1 MSSGRVM
8 TRGDDGSARAAGPGG
23 RGPGDCYVPRVSA
36 GRRVSP
42 PGTGPGQPVLSG
54 RLTSPRHRVLVIV
67 ALLIAQWA
75 LIVVA
80 STPGLAVSMYALVP
94 IVLSGH
100 WFGLRA
106 VLVTATLATLLFLT
120 DKLLDPHPDLA
131 GAVLWLATLNRG
143 LVFFGVGILVTL
155 LLRRER
161 ALAVRVRAQ
170 EEELAEL
177 ESLRAA
183 LTPSEVLDRAHLS
196 IATSFTPADG
206 LVAGDFYLV
215 VDGPAGSTTVIVGDV
230 VGHGLEAARCA
241 AFVRAACST
250 YARFTGDPVQLL
262 QLANAALAENRTDHA
277 QFVTVVCLNITAPPE
292 CTVRWATAGH
302 DVPWDLDTA
311 TPLPGGRV
319 GAPLGIGADP
329 LIVEAGTAP
338 LVAGRGLLVFTDG
351 LLEGRRAHRDRAT
364 PLELFG
370 EDRAREVLAEHRGE
384 APGAVLDALVAA
396 VTSFSG
402 GPPADDLCMVAL
414 RARPAGTGPVP
425 AAG

>member
-1 MSSGRVM
+1 
-8 TRGDDGSARAAGPGG
+8 
-23 RGPGDCYVPRVSA
+23 
-36 GRRVSP
+36 
-42 PGTGPGQPVLSG
+42 VLF
-54 RLTSPRHRVLVIV
+54 LV
-67 ALLIAQWA
+67 ALLVAQWG

-106 VLVTATLATLLFLT
+106 VLVTATLATLLFLG
-120 DKLLDPHPDLA
+120 DKLLNPHPDLA
-131 GAVLWLATLNRG
+131 GAALWLATLNRG

-155 LLRRER
+155 LLRREH
-161 ALAVRVRAQ
+161 ALALRVRAQ

-183 LTPSEVLDRAHLS
+183 LTPAEVLDRPHLR

-206 LVAGDFYLV
+206 LVAGDFFLV

-262 QLANAALAENRTDHA
+262 QLANVALAEHRTAQA

-292 CTVRWATAGH
+292 CTVRWAAAGH

-319 GAPLGIGADP
+319 GAPLGIGVEP
-329 LIVEAGTAP
+329 LTVEAGSSP
-338 LVAGRGLLVFTDG
+338 LAGGQGLLVFTDG
-351 LLEGRRAHRDRAT
+351 LLEGRRAHRDRAD
-364 PLELFG
+364 PLQLFG
-370 EDRAREVLAEHRGE
+370 EERARRILREHRGE
-384 APGAVLDALVAA
+384 APAAVLDALVSA
-396 VTSFSG
+396 VTGFSG
-402 GPPADDLCMVAL
+402 GSPADDLCMVAL
-414 RARPAGTGPVP
+414 RAEPMPSQATVGTG
-425 AAG
+425 